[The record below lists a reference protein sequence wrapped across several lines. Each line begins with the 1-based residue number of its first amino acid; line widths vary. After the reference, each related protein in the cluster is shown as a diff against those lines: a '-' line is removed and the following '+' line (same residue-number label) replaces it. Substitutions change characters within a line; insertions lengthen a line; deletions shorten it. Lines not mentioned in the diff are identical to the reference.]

1 MQQRV
6 MGLEQPVNAM
16 CCDRGAECQSF
27 SYAVNEPQYLAKR
40 QPVSFAKL
48 LSVGIAQRFAKLL
61 AIREPVD
68 ISKRKPVSFAQLL
81 SVGIAQR
88 FAQREPEFEPK
99 YLAQREPE
107 RVADGLGLR
116 RAENRVLLR
125 STQ

>member
-27 SYAVNEPQYLAKR
+27 GYAVNEPQYLAKR

-48 LSVGIAQRFAKLL
+48 LSVGFAQRFAQHL
-61 AIREPVD
+61 AICEPVD
-68 ISKRKPVSFAQLL
+68 ISKRKPVSFAKLL

-88 FAQREPEFEPK
+88 F
-99 YLAQREPE
+99 AQREPE